1 MSLKVARKS
10 VSNTSPIRGWSFIL
24 FLSFILYGSKSNS
37 FFPKRHKGR
46 DNGEEKA
53 GIDWI

>member
-24 FLSFILYGSKSNS
+24 FLSFILYGSKSNN